1 MRQEEGQARWNRRPI
16 PTACKRSQF
25 LSSPLLFAKH
35 ALSELWVTNTLQEE
49 WVFLDCEEERSET
62 ERGARRVGFSSQPSP
77 TSVSASVSS
86 SVIHS
91 PPWDLNY
98 YCMRKTMT
106 RVQWDSSTKVLIVWD
121 NKSPLWPSNKC
132 YSRSPLHM
140 HLSCIGFHSI
150 CGGDIGAQLSP
161 FPLSSILNLSSCTCN
176 EWPCKMRTKSTHSHS
191 ILATF
196 LLSKPCQSCFFFFIV
211 SLALSGHRLRNRSS
225 WPMSP
230 FIKAQQQEEET
241 AIALKHQWQALL
253 LIGHLI

>member
-1 MRQEEGQARWNRRPI
+1 MRGGAERDWERSKEG
-16 PTACKRSQF
+16 
-25 LSSPLLFAKH
+25 
-35 ALSELWVTNTLQEE
+35 
-49 WVFLDCEEERSET
+49 WVFFT
-62 ERGARRVGFSSQPSP
+62 AI
-77 TSVSASVSS
+77 THISVSLITRDIKEASVSS

-106 RVQWDSSTKVLIVWD
+106 RVQWDSSTKILIVWD

-161 FPLSSILNLSSCTCN
+161 FPLSSILNLSSRTCN

-196 LLSKPCQSCFFFFIV
+196 LLSKPCQSCYFFLLSP
-211 SLALSGHRLRNRSS
+211 SLSA
-225 WPMSP
+225 
-230 FIKAQQQEEET
+230 AT
-241 AIALKHQWQALL
+241 D
-253 LIGHLI
+253 